1 MAYVGASSAVPKFL
15 CSRVLVFVFF
25 LFFCSTL
32 EHNSVSISSEIHN
45 PERRIACLL
54 LCSLYLLL
62 S

>member
-32 EHNSVSISSEIHN
+32 EHNPVSISSEIHN
-45 PERRIACLL
+45 PVRWIACL